1 MRRALVGVLA
11 LLAACPAPKAAGPTD
26 LRDPVD
32 RDDPDERDQVRAE
45 LQDEILASYARD
57 EPPEIQTAMLDP
69 KVGAAR
75 IGVGPG
81 DVLLGAE
88 IERAP
93 SRWPLDVDAA
103 TTLTTVRSKR
113 LEISLAVDGSAAW
126 AFDEIS
132 WRIQVCGRTAV
143 IPLRMTALFARDGD
157 RWVPVFEHLSFGR
170 RPTAARA
177 GQLPAK
183 AIPSA
188 STSGDLRDA
197 LSSVL
202 QQGLLRMNQRN
213 PALVAS
219 GPEALV
225 VGVGTD
231 SEWHGADIQTA
242 RLSMLDLRAEDRLV
256 GTVGRT
262 SGDSTIA
269 YWVGN
274 FVASVSSR
282 PGQPAGKVRMRG
294 TFVFEKRDAG
304 WILVQGHV
312 SQPIT
317 DDELANTVFG
327 TSLLSPKPLE
337 LTCD

>member
-1 MRRALVGVLA
+1 MKAYALGLLLMLA
-11 LLAACPAPKAAGPTD
+11 GCPTPKTTGPAA

-32 RDDPDERDQVRAE
+32 RDDPNQREQIRAE
-45 LQDEILASYARD
+45 LQDEILASYERD
-57 EPPEIQTAMLDP
+57 EPPEIDTAMIDP

-81 DVLLGAE
+81 DLLLGAE

-103 TTLTTVRSKR
+103 TMLTAVRSKR
-113 LEISLAVDGSAAW
+113 LQINLSLDGTAAW

-132 WRIQVCGRTAV
+132 WRVQVCGRTAV
-143 IPLRMTALFARDGD
+143 IPLRMTSLFARDGD

-177 GQLPAK
+177 GELPAK

-197 LSSVL
+197 LSGVL
-202 QQGLLRMNQRN
+202 QQGLLKLNQRN
-213 PALVAS
+213 PVLVAD

-225 VGVGTD
+225 VGVGVD
-231 SEWHGADIQTA
+231 SEWHGAEIQTA
-242 RLSMLDLRAEDRLV
+242 RLSMLDLRAEERLV

-262 SGDSTIA
+262 ADGATIA

-282 PGQPAGKVRMRG
+282 PGLPAGKVRMRG
-294 TFVFEKRDAG
+294 TFVFEKRASS
-304 WILVQGHV
+304 WILVQAHV

-317 DDELANTVFG
+317 DDDLANLVFG

-337 LTCD
+337 LACE